1 MEEKNVTI
9 KSIATNYGVYLG
21 GLLAILTVLVYA
33 VNLDL
38 MTNMWYGIFVI
49 LAIILF
55 GIFSVKKAK
64 EISEGYLTFKQSF
77 TTYFLTLLIGLVIS
91 TVVSYIIFNIID
103 PEAANL
109 LKEKTIETTIS
120 FMEGFG
126 APAEAI
132 AEAVDKIE
140 KDNQFSIGNIAT
152 SLAIQL
158 IMFSIVGLIVAA
170 IMKKNPE
177 TE

>member
-9 KSIATNYGVYLG
+9 KSIATNYGTYLG

-38 MTNMWYGIFVI
+38 MTNMWYGIFI
-49 LAIILF
+49 LLAIVVF
-55 GIFSVKKAK
+55 GIISVKKSK

-77 TTYFLTLLIGLVIS
+77 TAYFLTVLIGLVIS
-91 TVVSYIIFNIID
+91 TVVSYIIFNIVD
-103 PEAANL
+103 PEAANI

-132 AEAVDKIE
+132 AETVDKLE
-140 KDNQFSIGNIAT
+140 QDNQFSIGNIAT
-152 SLAIQL
+152 SLAVQMV
-158 IMFSIVGLIVAA
+158 MFSVVGLIVAA